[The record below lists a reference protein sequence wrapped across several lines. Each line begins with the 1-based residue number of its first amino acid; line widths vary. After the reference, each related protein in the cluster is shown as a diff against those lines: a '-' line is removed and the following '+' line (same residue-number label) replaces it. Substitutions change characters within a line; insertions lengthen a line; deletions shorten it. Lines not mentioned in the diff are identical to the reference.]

1 MIKSSRFSLANMLR
15 SSLLSAVLLS
25 AFSISAHEPSHN
37 STYLNKSLNELSVA
51 QMQQRMADGTLS
63 SEAVVQ
69 FYLDRIHALDNNG
82 VKLNSVG
89 RVHHEVLAVARKL
102 DEERAEKGPRG
113 PLHGVPVL
121 LKDNIDTDDG
131 MANTAGS
138 TALRHNYP
146 SEDAFLVK
154 QLRAA
159 GAVILGKANLSQ
171 WANFR
176 STSSSSGW
184 SAMYG
189 QAKNPYDV
197 TRSPCGSSSGSG
209 VAVAANL
216 TLVAVGTET
225 DGSVVCP
232 SSVNGVVG
240 IKPTLGTVS
249 RSGIIPIAHSQDT
262 AGPMARNVSDAV
274 HLLAAMVGY
283 DKKDSGAVKSK
294 IDYISHL
301 KADGLK
307 GKRIGIVRNMA
318 GFHPKVDALLD
329 EAIATMKAQGAIIV
343 DNADVETSGKWRG
356 DEYEVLLHEFKADLN
371 AYLANT
377 KGKHPKTLEELIAF
391 NKRHSSTEMPF
402 FGQELFEMAQSK
414 GELTDKTYKE
424 ALVKAKRLTGQE
436 GIDATMKKHKVDL
449 LIAPTTGP
457 AWKIDLINADGYSG
471 GSASSA
477 PAVSGYPHIT
487 VPMGMVEHLPVGLS
501 FFAGHLQEGRLI
513 EAAFGYEQASNKR
526 TSPKF

>member
-1 MIKSSRFSLANMLR
+1 MAAFCRKSLISAALFSTTVI
-15 SSLLSAVLLS
+15 SSS
-25 AFSISAHEPSHN
+25 AFSHG
-37 STYLNKSLNELSVA
+37 STYLNTYLNNSLDELSVM
-51 QMQQRMADGTLS
+51 QMQQKVADGTLS
-63 SEAVVQ
+63 SEAMVQ
-69 FYLDRIHALDNNG
+69 FYLDRIVLLDDKG
-82 VKLNSVG
+82 AELNAVG
-89 RVHHEVLAVARKL
+89 RVHHEVLAEARKL
-102 DEERAEKGPRG
+102 DKEREEKGVRG

-121 LKDNIDTDDG
+121 LKDNIDTSDG

-138 TALRHNYP
+138 IALRHNYP
-146 SEDAFLVK
+146 DQDAFLVK
-154 QLRAA
+154 RLREA
-159 GAVILGKANLSQ
+159 GAIILGKANLSE

-184 SAMYG
+184 SGMYG

-216 TLVAVGTET
+216 TLLAIGTET

-262 AGPMARNVSDAV
+262 AGPMARSVSDAV
-274 HLLAAMVGY
+274 HLLDVMVGF
-283 DKKDSGAVKSK
+283 DKNDSGAVKSK
-294 IDYISHL
+294 IDYTSHL

-307 GKRIGIVRNMA
+307 GKRIGVVRNMA
-318 GFHPKVDALLD
+318 GFHPKVDALFD
-329 EAIATMKAQGAIIV
+329 AAIATMKAQGAIIV
-343 DNADVETSGKWRG
+343 DNANIDNKGKWG
-356 DEYEVLLHEFKADLN
+356 DAEYEVLLYEFKADLN
-371 AYLANT
+371 AYLAKT
-377 KGKHPKTLEELIAF
+377 KGEHPKTLEDLIAF

-402 FGQELFEMAQSK
+402 FGQEIFEMAQSK
-414 GELTDKTYKE
+414 GGLSDKAYKD
-424 ALVKAKRLTGQE
+424 ALVKAKRLSGEE
-436 GIDATMKKHKVDL
+436 GIDATMKKYKVDM

-471 GSASSA
+471 GSASGA

-487 VPMGMVEHLPVGLS
+487 VPMGMVAHLPVGLS
-501 FFAGHLQEGRLI
+501 FFASQLQEGRLI
-513 EAAFGYEQASNKR
+513 EAAFGYEQASLKR
-526 TSPKF
+526 EKPRF